1 MRLHSRMSLVFTV
14 SLLSAPA
21 ALASPTVTVLDSFNP
36 AVGQLPESI
45 TTDDAGNLYFSMS
58 LALNELTV
66 DKQLVTV
73 APIPAPAGASALGVK
88 VGPDGF
94 VYVVTAAFGGT
105 TPSAF
110 VWRVSPAKQVSLFAT
125 LPAESIPNDLVFDD
139 DRNLYV
145 TDSALGQIWKI
156 DPQGNPTVWFA
167 DPLLLGNSTNSVV
180 PGRPLGANGI
190 AFGLFERALYVSN
203 TDYGRIVRIR
213 VHHGRPQG
221 IEVVATSDQLIGA
234 DGIAFDIFG
243 TLYVAVNAGDRIGT
257 VSPFGT
263 VSTFVEGSP
272 LDAPSSVAFG
282 TRRSDRFTLYMTN
295 FAILRASGLKPG
307 TPEPSLASVPVPF
320 PGLPLER

>member
-1 MRLHSRMSLVFTV
+1 MKLHSTMALAFAVC
-14 SLLSAPA
+14 LSAPA
-21 ALASPTVTVLDSFNP
+21 APASPVTVLRSFDP
-36 AVGQLPESI
+36 FQGQLPESI

-58 LALNELTV
+58 GALNEFTVDHQLLTV
-66 DKQLVTV
+66 AT
-73 APIPAPAGASALGVK
+73 IPAPAGASALGVK

-110 VWRVSPAKQVSLFAT
+110 VWRVSGSSQVNLFAS

-139 DRNLYV
+139 EKNLYV

-156 DPQGNPTVWFA
+156 DPLGKPTVWLA
-167 DPLLLGNSTNSVV
+167 DPLLLGNGTNSVV

-190 AFGLFERALYVSN
+190 AFGWFEQSLYVGN

-213 VHHGRPQG
+213 VRHGRPQG

-234 DGIAFDIFG
+234 DGIAFDALG
-243 TLYVAVNAGDRIGT
+243 TLYVAVNAADRIAT
-257 VSPFGT
+257 VSPCGT

-282 TRRSDRFTLYMTN
+282 VRRSDRFTLYTTN
-295 FAILRASGLKPG
+295 FAILRASGLKLG

-320 PGLPLER
+320 SGLPLK